1 VQLRETSQQVSLQES
16 QKKHSEKIEREAK
29 KDALAQEV
37 LAVITTIWP
46 SEDKRLADEDT
57 FVLARNLYKN
67 EFRGLTEGMIRYGI
81 GRITSCQWPPT
92 PFEFRKLCCPD
103 VKDLGMN
110 SLDETFGI
118 LQRRATDKG
127 MHLSRPNAWIY
138 QHIDVCLLMDGMRQ
152 SAAKR
157 QVEFYHDMCKDRL
170 IRKESLDLMQPKV
183 LEHSKPEEQVT
194 SQDVINAMAKLGM
207 TQCVETYTNSM
218 RKK

>member
-1 VQLRETSQQVSLQES
+1 M
-16 QKKHSEKIEREAK
+16 EREAK

-57 FVLARNLYKN
+57 FILARNLYKN
-67 EFRGLTEGMIRYGI
+67 EFGGLTEGMIRYGI
-81 GRITSCQWPPT
+81 GRITSLQWPPT

-103 VKDLGMN
+103 AKDLGMD
-110 SLDETFGI
+110 SLDETFAI

-138 QHIDVCLLMDGMRQ
+138 QHIDTCLLMDGMRQ
-152 SAAKR
+152 SAAKK
-157 QVEFYHDMCKDRL
+157 QVEFYYGMCKDRL

-183 LEHSKPEEQVT
+183 LEHSKPREQVT
-194 SQDVINAMAKLGM
+194 SQDVIDAMAKLGM
-207 TQCVETYTNSM
+207 TQCVEAYTNSM